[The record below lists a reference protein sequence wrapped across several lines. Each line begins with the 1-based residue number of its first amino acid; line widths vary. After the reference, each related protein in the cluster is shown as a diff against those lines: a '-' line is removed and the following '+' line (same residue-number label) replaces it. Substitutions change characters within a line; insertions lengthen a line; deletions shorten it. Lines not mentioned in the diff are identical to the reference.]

1 MRAAVLK
8 EIGGVPE
15 VGEFNDPSG
24 DEEGVLID
32 VSVAGMNPVDV
43 FIATGKMP
51 WVQPDPPAVAG
62 EEGIGTIAG
71 EDRRVY
77 FNGCVHPFGSFAERT
92 VAKPEAIIAVPDG
105 VEDATALCF
114 GIAGMAGWISLAWRA
129 DLQAGETV
137 LVLGA
142 SGVVGQVAIQ
152 AAKLLGAGT
161 VIAAARNGDELERSA
176 ELGADGTVVINDDGF
191 ADALRD
197 AAPDGIDVIVDPVWG
212 PPAMAALQ
220 GSGHNVRLIQIGNA
234 AAPAAELAAGP
245 FRNSHAVIMGYTNF
259 LVPEEVRAEAFARM
273 CRHAAEGELV
283 VDVEEVALDD
293 IADAWQRQ
301 QEGPHHKLVIRP

>member
-24 DEEGVLID
+24 DEDGVLID

-51 WVQPDPPAVAG
+51 WVKPDPPAVAG
-62 EEGIGTIAG
+62 QEGIGTVAG

-92 VAKPEAIIAVPDG
+92 VAKPEAIIDVPDG
-105 VEDATALCF
+105 VEDATALAF

-142 SGVVGQVAIQ
+142 SGVVGRIAIQ

-161 VIAAARNGDELERSA
+161 VIAAARNGDELKRAA
-176 ELGADGTVVINDDGF
+176 ELGADETVEITDDGF
-191 ADALRD
+191 GDGLRD
-197 AAPDGIDVIVDPVWG
+197 VAPDGIDVIVDPVWG
-212 PPAMAALQ
+212 APAMTAIGAA
-220 GSGHNVRLIQIGNA
+220 GHDVRLIQIGNA
-234 AAPAAELAAGP
+234 AAPAAELVAGP
-245 FRNSHAVIMGYTNF
+245 FRNNHAVIMGYTNV
-259 LVPEEVRAEAFARM
+259 LAPDEVKAEAFASM
-273 CRHAAEGELV
+273 CRHAADGDLV
-283 VDVEEVALDD
+283 VDVEEIALDD
-293 IADAWQRQ
+293 IADAWERQ